1 MKINFRK
8 AKRAVSPVIATVL
21 LISLVVAASAMV
33 YFIVVPLLKGSASV
47 NFITTQWFDSDG
59 DDVADL
65 VYITLQNTGSASA
78 TIDNIT
84 LTIDNDVLADRTVI
98 NNSYLVVEE
107 LPLTMDVTARADIAI
122 SFDPSSV
129 IAVGDNVF
137 RLMLTYADGTTAV
150 AQENLNSA
158 VRIDPLAMTVFN
170 PINGSWVKGIIDPQ
184 VITSGGYKP
193 SGITYDFI
201 DTDQTILLNDQPLA
215 YNIDSASYTDD
226 SGYAI
231 EFYVNDSLGQS
242 SVIKNTFNIDN
253 NALGVT
259 LSLNASSLTQGEAL
273 QISWVWED
281 LSGAQLVNQT
291 LVLSG
296 DAYGAETLF
305 TSTTTAVTDYL
316 ITSAETAT
324 MAEDDF
330 AVTLY
335 VKDEVGNLNSSGES
349 FALVDIFGP
358 TTYFIS
364 PANDTHESED
374 ILIEVYADDASGVD
388 TTRFDIYFYSLT
400 TYDVAYL
407 YQQTVS
413 EEATYNIN
421 EKKWVLE
428 FNSFVLPDDNYTLV
442 AQVYD
447 LSSTNNGNS
456 AVLDLVEIDNDVAN
470 IYGATA
476 TDGRGGFFFR
486 RRGLLSFYV
495 ESLIPSTTLTIEKIK
510 INWESS
516 GRITEIFTIYDDTF
530 AQYWLDES
538 GGPYAENVEY
548 DVAPLQGGIN
558 ITDAVDHH
566 ITIQFDYG
574 DKPTTVTFT
583 ISLYIVS
590 TAFTG
595 WETFVIDT
603 V

>member
-59 DDVADL
+59 DIVADL

-78 TIDNIT
+78 TITNIT
-84 LTIDNDVLADRTVI
+84 LTIDNDVLDVRTVI
-98 NNSYLVVEE
+98 NNSHLVVEE

-122 SFDPSSV
+122 SFDPSSFV
-129 IAVGDNVF
+129 AVGNNVF
-137 RLMLTYADGTTAV
+137 RLMLTYADGTTSV
-150 AQENLNSA
+150 AQENLNSI
-158 VRIDPLAMTVFN
+158 VRIDPLVMTVFN
-170 PINGSWVKGIIDPQ
+170 PINESWVKGIIDPQ
-184 VITSGGYKP
+184 VIIAGGYKP
-193 SGITYDFI
+193 SEVTYDFSLP
-201 DTDQTILLNDQPLA
+201 DQTLILDDVPLA
-215 YNIDSASYTDD
+215 TNIDSELYADD
-226 SGYAI
+226 TGYKI
-231 EFYVNDSLGQS
+231 IFSVEDSLNQS
-242 SVIKNTFNIDN
+242 SEITNIFNIDN
-253 NALGVT
+253 HAIGIS
-259 LSLNASSLTQGEAL
+259 LSLNASSIIQGEA
-273 QISWVWED
+273 IEASWIFTD
-281 LSGAQLVNQT
+281 TTGAPLINQT

-296 DAYGAETLF
+296 DIYGSETLF
-305 TSTTTAVTDYL
+305 TSITDAVTDYT
-316 ITSAETAT
+316 ISGAETNAT
-324 MAEDDF
+324 AEDDF
-330 AVTLY
+330 TFTLY
-335 VKDEVGNLNSSGES
+335 VKDAVGNLNSAGES
-349 FALVDIFGP
+349 FNLVDVFGP

-364 PANDTHESED
+364 PANDTDGAEE
-374 ILIEVYADDASGVD
+374 ILIEVYADDASGID
-388 TTRFDIYFYSLT
+388 TSRFDIYFFSLSSA
-400 TYDVAYL
+400 YYYL
-407 YQQTVS
+407 YQQSVS
-413 EEATYNIN
+413 QEANYNIY

-447 LSSTNNGNS
+447 SASNNNGNS
-456 AVLDLVEIDNDVAN
+456 AVLDLVEVDNDVTG

-495 ESLIPSTTLTIEKIK
+495 ESLIPSTVLTIEKMK

-516 GRITEIFTIYDDTF
+516 NRIDLMYTVYDDTF
-530 AQYWLDES
+530 AQYWLDS
-538 GGPYAENVEY
+538 AGGPYSEDTEY
-548 DVAPLQGGIN
+548 NVAPLQGGIN
-558 ITDAVDHH
+558 ITDAIDHH

-590 TAFTG
+590 VAFTG
-595 WETFVIDT
+595 WETYVIDT

>member
-59 DDVADL
+59 DIVADL

-78 TIDNIT
+78 TITNIT
-84 LTIDNDVLADRTVI
+84 LTIDNDVLDVRTVI
-98 NNSYLVVEE
+98 NNSHLVVEE

-122 SFDPSSV
+122 SFDPSSFV
-129 IAVGDNVF
+129 AVGNNVF

-150 AQENLNSA
+150 AQENLNSI
-158 VRIDPLAMTVFN
+158 VRIDPLVMTVFN
-170 PINGSWVKGIIDPQ
+170 PINESWVKGIIDPQ
-184 VITSGGYKP
+184 VIIAGGYKP
-193 SGITYDFI
+193 SEVTYDFSLP
-201 DTDQTILLNDQPLA
+201 DQTLILDDVPLA
-215 YNIDSASYTDD
+215 TNIDSELYADD
-226 SGYAI
+226 TGYKI
-231 EFYVNDSLGQS
+231 IFSVEDSLNQS
-242 SVIKNTFNIDN
+242 SEITNIFNIDN
-253 NALGVT
+253 HAIGIS
-259 LSLNASSLTQGEAL
+259 LSLNASSIIQGEA
-273 QISWVWED
+273 IEASWIFTD
-281 LSGAQLVNQT
+281 TTGAPLINQT

-296 DAYGAETLF
+296 DIYGSETLF
-305 TSTTTAVTDYL
+305 TSITDAVTDYT
-316 ITSAETAT
+316 ISGAETNAT
-324 MAEDDF
+324 AEDDF
-330 AVTLY
+330 TFTLY
-335 VKDEVGNLNSSGES
+335 VKDAVGNLNSAGES
-349 FALVDIFGP
+349 FNLVDVFGP

-364 PANDTHESED
+364 PANDTDGSEE

-388 TTRFDIYFYSLT
+388 ISRFDIYFFSLSSA
-400 TYDVAYL
+400 YYYL
-407 YQQTVS
+407 YQQSVS
-413 EEATYNIN
+413 QEAIYNIY

-428 FNSFVLPDDNYTLV
+428 FNTFVLPDDNYTLV

-447 LSSTNNGNS
+447 SSSNNNGNS
-456 AVLDLVEIDNDVAN
+456 AVLDLVEVDNDVAG

-495 ESLIPSTTLTIEKIK
+495 ESLIPSTVLTIEKMK

-516 GRITEIFTIYDDTF
+516 NRIDLMYTVYDDTF
-530 AQYWLDES
+530 AQYWLDS
-538 GGPYAENVEY
+538 AGGPYSEDTEY
-548 DVAPLQGGIN
+548 NVAPLQGGIN
-558 ITDAVDHH
+558 ITDAIDHH

-590 TAFTG
+590 VAFTG
-595 WETFVIDT
+595 WETYVIDT